1 MRGGET
7 GVTLGPVSGVVA
19 VRSYLKLTALSCPR
33 NSFILLPREEAV
45 MSSMSLTPWGA
56 PPQFPMGRRP
66 FRTAPMSSDH
76 RRCSIPRCKSKKGIR
91 RSVDYHLR
99 APRRLCSKLGRR
111 RWSTVDGGRAQGE
124 TELLHRGSVRVGSVR
139 VRGSNAQAT
148 LVGMIGRLCCGRR
161 CKRWWR
167 RWFKW

>member
-124 TELLHRGSVRVGSVR
+124 TELKAALERAEAALRRRRV
-139 VRGSNAQAT
+139 
-148 LVGMIGRLCCGRR
+148 LVTAELLEAECE
-161 CKRWWR
+161 KNTA
-167 RWFKW
+167 FALA